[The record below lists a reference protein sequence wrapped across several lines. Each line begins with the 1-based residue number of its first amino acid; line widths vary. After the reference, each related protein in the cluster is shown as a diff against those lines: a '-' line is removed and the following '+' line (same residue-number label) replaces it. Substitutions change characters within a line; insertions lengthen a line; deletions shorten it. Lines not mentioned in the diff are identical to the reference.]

1 MSRVH
6 SRPMRREDR
15 AGDPLDGLVNLFD
28 LGIVLAV
35 AFLVAALQS
44 LHLANALTAPQ
55 HQASTKHT
63 AHPGPSVTLSA
74 NQHLRPLKPGEQR
87 VKVAAGGKVGSV
99 YRLPNGELVYVATAD
114 KHARAGRH
122 RRTRT
127 H

>member
-74 NQHLRPLKPGEQR
+74 NQHLRPLQAGR
-87 VKVAAGGKVGSV
+87 AACEGGRWRQGWL
-99 YRLPNGELVYVATAD
+99 RLPAAE
-114 KHARAGRH
+114 R
-122 RRTRT
+122 
-127 H
+127 